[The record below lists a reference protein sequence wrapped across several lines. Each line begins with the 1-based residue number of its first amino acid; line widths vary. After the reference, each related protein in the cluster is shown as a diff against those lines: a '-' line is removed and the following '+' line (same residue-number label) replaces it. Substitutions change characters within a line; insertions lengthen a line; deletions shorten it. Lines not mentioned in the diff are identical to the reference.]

1 MARQSRRRVS
11 RKQSK
16 KAGRKQRRQQRK
28 SVKRGGSF
36 VNALRQIAVPA
47 ALLYG
52 QKTMRKR
59 RSSKK
64 H

>member
-1 MARQSRRRVS
+1 MARQNRRVS

-16 KAGRKQRRQQRK
+16 KAGKKQQRK
-28 SVKRGGSF
+28 TAKRGGSF
-36 VNALRQIAVPA
+36 VNALRQVAVPA

-52 QKTMRKR
+52 QKVMRKR